1 MAKKIKNKYGNK
13 KIEVDGRKFDSKK
26 EAQVYMQL
34 KLQEERREIS
44 ELKTQVKFV
53 LIPAQYKTT
62 GHTKTGKPIK
72 KCVEREVCYY
82 ADFSYRDERGRLHVV
97 DVKSSI
103 TKKNPAYIIKR
114 KLLRQVH
121 GIELEE
127 V

>member
-1 MAKKIKNKYGNK
+1 MANKYRNR
-13 KIEVDGRKFDSKK
+13 KIEVDGQVFDSKK
-26 EAQVYMQL
+26 ESRIYMQL

-62 GHTKTGKPIK
+62 GHTKTGKPIR
-72 KCVEREVCYY
+72 KCVEREVAYY
-82 ADFSYRDERGRLHVV
+82 ADFTYRDEKGRLHVI
-97 DVKSSI
+97 DVKSAI
-103 TKKNPAYIIKR
+103 TRKNPAYVIKR

>member
-1 MAKKIKNKYGNK
+1 MANKYRNR
-13 KIEVDGRKFDSKK
+13 KIEADGIVFDSKK
-26 EAQVYMQL
+26 EMRTYMYL
-34 KLQEERREIS
+34 KMQEERGEIS

-82 ADFSYRDERGRLHVV
+82 ADFSYRDEKGRLHVI
-97 DVKSSI
+97 DVKSAI
-103 TKKNPAYIIKR
+103 TRKNPAYVIKR

>member
-1 MAKKIKNKYGNK
+1 MTNKYKNK
-13 KIEVDGRKFDSKK
+13 KIVVNGIMFDSKK
-26 EAQVYMQL
+26 EMRTYMHL
-34 KLQEERREIS
+34 KMQEERREIS

-72 KCVEREVCYY
+72 KCVEREVAYY
-82 ADFSYRDERGRLHVV
+82 ADFTYRDERGRLHVV
-97 DVKSSI
+97 DVKSAI
-103 TKKNPAYIIKR
+103 TRKNPAYVIKR